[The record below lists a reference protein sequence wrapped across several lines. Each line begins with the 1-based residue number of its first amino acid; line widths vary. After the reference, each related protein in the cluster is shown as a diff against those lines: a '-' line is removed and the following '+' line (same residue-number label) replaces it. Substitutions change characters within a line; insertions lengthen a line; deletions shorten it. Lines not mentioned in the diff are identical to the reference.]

1 MKSECREIILEVLTE
16 YTYDNDGQQIN
27 MGSDYA
33 KNLLA
38 SALEVKLKKKFH
50 IFKINKL
57 ISEDDYSTEI

>member
-16 YTYDNDGQQIN
+16 YTYDTDGQQIN

-50 IFKINKL
+50 IFKITNNL
-57 ISEDDYSTEI
+57 